1 MTAHRSLAGAILAVI
16 SILGL
21 AGCGGAVL
29 EFTLAD
35 ATSGSFVWGATARCQ
50 DRSMPLFFQS
60 DRGPVPQ
67 RFIDLEP
74 GPSELVVEASSYQP
88 VRLPIR
94 LRRGT
99 NRLPEPVRM
108 TGIDIPGLDHWI
120 VTESAEGPDVVV
132 ELRPVR
138 SDGTAVLNHPCLDIR
153 VAVLMS
159 VQEKNGTP
167 TLERTDRGAARGKE
181 LFRGPVAWQWDAS
194 IEKTFRYS
202 LRIAGSRIGSSTAP
216 YRVIDYLVVVPN
228 PLKIT
233 AAETD
238 RLMAGFRW
246 ENPEEAIA
254 RLAAERDRVRWQLVT
269 SWNVKAG
276 AP

>member
-1 MTAHRSLAGAILAVI
+1 MAAISL
-16 SILGL
+16 LGL
-21 AGCGGAVL
+21 AGCGGATL

-35 ATSGSFVWGATARCQ
+35 ATSGSFVWAATARCQ

-67 RFIDLEP
+67 RFVDLAP
-74 GPSELVVEASSYQP
+74 GPSELVVEASGYRTA
-88 VRLPIR
+88 RLPVR

-99 NRLPEPVRM
+99 NRPPEPVRM

-120 VTESAEGPDVVV
+120 VTESADGRDLVV

-153 VAVLMS
+153 VAVLIS

-167 TLERTDRGAARGKE
+167 TLEKTERGAARGKE
-181 LFRGPVAWQWDAS
+181 LFQGLVPWEWNAS
-194 IEKTFRYS
+194 IETTFRYS
-202 LRIAGSRIGSSTAP
+202 LRIAGSRIASNAAP

-228 PLKIT
+228 PEKIT
-233 AAETD
+233 VAEVD
-238 RLMAGFRW
+238 RLLASFRW
-246 ENPEEAIA
+246 ENPEAAIA
-254 RLAAERDRVRWQLVT
+254 GLAAERDRVRWQLVT

>member
-1 MTAHRSLAGAILAVI
+1 MTSYRSLAGAVVAMISTLA
-16 SILGL
+16 L
-21 AGCGGAVL
+21 AGCGRATL

-35 ATSGSFVWGATARCQ
+35 ATSGSFVWAATARCQ
-50 DRSMPLFFQS
+50 DRSLPLFFQS

-67 RFIDLEP
+67 RFVDLEP
-74 GPSELVVEASSYQP
+74 GPSELVIEAAGYRP
-88 VRLPIR
+88 VRLPVR

-120 VTESAEGPDVVV
+120 VTESADGRDLLA

-138 SDGTAVLNHPCLDIR
+138 SDGTAVLNHPCLPLR
-153 VAVLMS
+153 VAVLIT

-167 TLERTDRGAARGKE
+167 TLEKTIQGAARGKV
-181 LFRGPVAWQWDAS
+181 LFQGQVPWTWNAL

-202 LRIAGSRIGSSTAP
+202 LRIAGSRIESSAAP
-216 YRVIDYLVVVPN
+216 YRVVDYLVVTPI
-228 PLKIT
+228 PEKIT
-233 AAETD
+233 EAEVD
-238 RLMAGFRW
+238 RLLAGFRW

-254 RLAAERDRVRWQLVT
+254 TLAAERDRVRWQLVT